1 MNIGDLVEFRH
12 GSIGVPKGSLG
23 LIVEQSLQITVEPG
37 RDNYFLYDVQTLDGK
52 VRRFTASYLIKA
64 NPNLYST

>member
-1 MNIGDLVEFRH
+1 MNIGDLVEFRC

-23 LIVEQSLQITVEPG
+23 LIVDKSLQTTMEPG
-37 RDNYFLYDVQTLDGK
+37 RNNYYLYDIKTFDDR
-52 VRRFTASYLIKA
+52 VRRFSDGYIKKV

>member
-1 MNIGDLVEFRH
+1 MNIGDLVEFIH

-23 LIVEQSLQITVEPG
+23 LIVEQSLQVTAEPG

-52 VRRFTASYLIKA
+52 TRRFTAKYLIKVK
-64 NPNLYST
+64 PGLYST

>member
-23 LIVEQSLQITVEPG
+23 LIVDKSLQKTMEPG
-37 RDNYFLYDVQTLDGK
+37 RDNYFIYHIKTFDDR
-52 VRRFTASYLIKA
+52 VRRFSDKYIKKV

>member
-1 MNIGDLVEFRH
+1 VNIGDLVEFRH
-12 GSIGVPKGSLG
+12 GSVGVPKGSLG
-23 LIVEQSLQITVEPG
+23 LIVEQSLQITMEPG

-52 VRRFTASYLIKA
+52 VRRFTAKYLVKA